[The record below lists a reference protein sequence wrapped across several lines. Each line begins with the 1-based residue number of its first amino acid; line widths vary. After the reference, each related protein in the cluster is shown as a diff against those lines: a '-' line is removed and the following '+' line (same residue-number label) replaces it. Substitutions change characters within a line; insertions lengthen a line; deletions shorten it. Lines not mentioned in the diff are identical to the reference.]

1 MIHHFDQRCQER
13 GISSIPG
20 KTLRQNIERA
30 IAEGRDD
37 LVELVFHIDT
47 ACSAWRFRVAEGVFY
62 AICGRYS
69 KRCIT
74 LYNREIM
81 RGVRNARR
89 FRSKITG
96 KRKRE
101 IP

>member
-1 MIHHFDQRCQER
+1 MD
-13 GISSIPG
+13 
-20 KTLRQNIERA
+20 LRRNIERA
-30 IAEGRDD
+30 IAERRDD
-37 LVELVFHIDT
+37 LVEFVFHID
-47 ACSAWRFRVAEGVFY
+47 AVSSVWRFRVKEGVFY
-62 AICGRYS
+62 AVCGRYS

-74 LYNREIM
+74 LYDREIM

-96 KRKRE
+96 KRERE

>member
-62 AICGRYS
+62 AICGRHS
-69 KRCIT
+69 KPCIT
-74 LYNREIM
+74 LYHREIM

-96 KRKRE
+96 KRERE